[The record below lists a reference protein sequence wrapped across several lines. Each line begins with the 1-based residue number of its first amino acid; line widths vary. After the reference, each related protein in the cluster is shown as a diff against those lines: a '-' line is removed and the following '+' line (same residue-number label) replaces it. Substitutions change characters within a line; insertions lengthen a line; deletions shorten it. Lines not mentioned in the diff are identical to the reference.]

1 MCRTHSLRTQPGPD
15 TASLRYTAPSSSIRL
30 YDRSMTSRV
39 GFCVSTL
46 ARRRTPSRVTRLLQD
61 NRDQMKYSPSI
72 QRIRGISQR
81 NTSGQSLCDVEDVL
95 FLPAQVQVAQ
105 AVVEQQ
111 AFSQPLHPGVGHPH
125 LPQVELHQA
134 AVQHQHL

>member
-1 MCRTHSLRTQPGPD
+1 
-15 TASLRYTAPSSSIRL
+15 
-30 YDRSMTSRV
+30 MTSRV

-81 NTSGQSLCDVEDVL
+81 NTSGQSSCDVVDVL